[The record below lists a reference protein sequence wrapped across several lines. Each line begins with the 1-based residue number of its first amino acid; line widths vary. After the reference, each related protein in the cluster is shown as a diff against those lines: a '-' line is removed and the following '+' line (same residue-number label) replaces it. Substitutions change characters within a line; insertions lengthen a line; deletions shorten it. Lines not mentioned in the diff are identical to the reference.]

1 METSLYLTEI
11 LNVLAAISQQDD
23 KQKKKNIILAN
34 KDNEFLISVIKYHLD
49 DPKPGFDPVN
59 IYKPCF
65 HIADPPDFT
74 KWDDLMKYFRD
85 HRDVEDKLV
94 AAQRFI
100 QLKPWDDREGW
111 KKILSRT
118 FVLGNE
124 QYLKTVISQEEKL
137 K

>member
-1 METSLYLTEI
+1 METSLCLTEI
-11 LNVLAAISQQDD
+11 LNVLTAISQQDD

-34 KDNEFLISVIKYHLD
+34 KGNEFLISVVKYHLD

-74 KWDDLMKYFRD
+74 KWDGLMEYFRD

>member
-1 METSLYLTEI
+1 MAASLYLTEI
-11 LNVLAAISQQDD
+11 ISVLTAINQQED
-23 KQKKKNIILAN
+23 KLKKKNIILAN
-34 KDNEFLISVIKYHLD
+34 NGNKLLISIIKYHLD
-49 DPKPGFDPVN
+49 DPKPGFDPTN

-65 HIADPPDFT
+65 HISEPPNFT
-74 KWDDLMKYFRD
+74 EWDDLMGYFRN
-85 HRDVEDKLV
+85 HRDVEDRLV

-124 QYLKTVISQEEKL
+124 QYLKSVINKEEKVE
-137 K
+137 